1 MNEIRLNDSSYT
13 DYLSVRR
20 MAFNIGQ
27 WYNTCHDKDFC
38 VTECSR
44 VFSRLVQG
52 RLPTLYCMCGRIL
65 PSHLTQTEE
74 EDLKED
80 NTAGATRS
88 STAPPHTPQCY
99 LAGAVE
105 VLLLLG
111 ELVEGEEGVGVA
123 RRAVTDT
130 VTFPQQASLPDHL
143 PTLHS
148 ILQVLLIL
156 KHLEGGRKGET

>member
-13 DYLSVRR
+13 DYLSVKR
-20 MAFNIGQ
+20 MPFNIGQ
-27 WYNTCHDKDFC
+27 WYNTCHNKDFC

-65 PSHLTQTEE
+65 PSHLTQREE

-88 STAPPHTPQCY
+88 STAPPHTHTHTHTPVLPCRRGRGTSSPGWAGRGWGRSRRCPPCRDRYRNLSSAGLSARSPPHTPQHPS
-99 LAGAVE
+99 G
-105 VLLLLG
+105 
-111 ELVEGEEGVGVA
+111 
-123 RRAVTDT
+123 TSH
-130 VTFPQQASLPDHL
+130 P
-143 PTLHS
+143 
-148 ILQVLLIL
+148 
-156 KHLEGGRKGET
+156 